1 VYPKAGDYETLLKS
15 MEELV
20 KKKPHLKEFLDSY
33 TLQDGVE
40 EVF

>member
-1 VYPKAGDYETLLKS
+1 

-40 EVF
+40 EVFWE